1 MNASLFLNPVA
12 LAFAGIVIK
21 AAVVVATAAVVT
33 QVMRRRRRSAASVH
47 LVWSMVIASLL
58 MLPLLDFGL
67 PGWGVVVA
75 TVFQPVS
82 VAAPVAGV
90 VEGPPP
96 NGDLIP
102 MAGTI
107 DSSIGFGTTD
117 VLLALYVLGA
127 FALLLRIVLGYWQ
140 LAKLAS
146 RSNPVHDREWVAL
159 LSDLPQLVG
168 TQRPVQL
175 LYTGE
180 VDIPMTWG
188 TYRPVIFLPAGAQ
201 SWPTERRRAVLLH
214 ELAHVVRF
222 DCLVQGLTS
231 IACALYW
238 FHPAVWYA
246 ARRLRVERERAC
258 DDQVILA
265 GMTPRAYALELFEV
279 AKTYRPGRM
288 TAAAALGMARP
299 SDLEARM
306 VSLLDRVRRR
316 GGISRRSLIT
326 ATLGMIA
333 VAVPIACLQPSVVVS
348 NPASGDSPMLDGRDW
363 AQPSSGW
370 TQPPPDWP
378 HLPTGWDAP
387 SNKRDSVSGTM
398 DPALF
403 VSGSAFKC
411 VGVECEFT
419 NVEFRRNPE
428 SSTARDSSSVS
439 SDSLCRA
446 NNQTYFEFQ
455 VDRKAEFVHD
465 STKTMDALPGTGSGT
480 GGVVVQFEVDKRGS
494 PELGS
499 FKVLRSMD
507 EGDVARVAAAFRQ
520 WRFTPALRQGC
531 AARQLVQVNVLLQAR
546 YHAIP

>member
-1 MNASLFLNPVA
+1 
-12 LAFAGIVIK
+12 
-21 AAVVVATAAVVT
+21 
-33 QVMRRRRRSAASVH
+33 
-47 LVWSMVIASLL
+47 
-58 MLPLLDFGL
+58 
-67 PGWGVVVA
+67 
-75 TVFQPVS
+75 
-82 VAAPVAGV
+82 
-90 VEGPPP
+90 
-96 NGDLIP
+96 
-102 MAGTI
+102 
-107 DSSIGFGTTD
+107 
-117 VLLALYVLGA
+117 
-127 FALLLRIVLGYWQ
+127 
-140 LAKLAS
+140 
-146 RSNPVHDREWVAL
+146 
-159 LSDLPQLVG
+159 VG

-201 SWPTERRRAVLLH
+201 SWPPERRRAVLLH

-316 GGISRRSLIT
+316 AGISRRSLIT

-348 NPASGDSPMLDGRDW
+348 NPA
-363 AQPSSGW
+363 
-370 TQPPPDWP
+370 
-378 HLPTGWDAP
+378 
-387 SNKRDSVSGTM
+387 
-398 DPALF
+398 PALT

-428 SSTARDSSSVS
+428 SSTARDSLSVS

-480 GGVVVQFEVDKRGS
+480 GGVVVQFVVDKRGS

-499 FKVLRSMD
+499 FKVLRSTD
-507 EGDVARVAAAFRQ
+507 EGDVARVAAAFPQ

-531 AARQLVQVNVLLQAR
+531 AARQVVQVNVLLPAR
-546 YHAIP
+546 YQAMP